1 MAVTAPSIHADHVSY
16 SYRRRTALHDVTFTV
31 DGGVIGLVG
40 PNGAGKSTLI
50 RLLAT
55 LLTPSSGTLTV
66 CGHDTTR
73 ERNLVR
79 PSLGYLPQSF
89 DIMEFSTVLR
99 NAEFAAWAHGLTP
112 SECPSAARQTLE
124 KVGLWSRRNSRARS
138 LSGGMRQRLGIACT
152 IVHKPRVVLLDEPS
166 VGLDPVQRIRL
177 RELVEQIAV
186 DSTIILSTHLIE
198 DLSAMTS
205 QILVLDEGR
214 LRFCGTMTDI
224 ESMAS
229 ISSPGM
235 SAAEVGYTKLLEP
248 KDSI

>member
-99 NAEFAAWAHGLTP
+99 NA
-112 SECPSAARQTLE
+112 
-124 KVGLWSRRNSRARS
+124 
-138 LSGGMRQRLGIACT
+138 
-152 IVHKPRVVLLDEPS
+152 
-166 VGLDPVQRIRL
+166 
-177 RELVEQIAV
+177 AV
-186 DSTIILSTHLIE
+186 SYTHLT
-198 DLSAMTS
+198 L
-205 QILVLDEGR
+205 
-214 LRFCGTMTDI
+214 
-224 ESMAS
+224 
-229 ISSPGM
+229 P
-235 SAAEVGYTKLLEP
+235 TKR
-248 KDSI
+248 IV